1 MTARPSSRAQLDA
14 LVARIEQALRD
25 GDRARQSQLVLD
37 SADLLTKRWS
47 RLPLAEKPAFDAL
60 LHGLCGQIDTNARKT
75 FAEGLADLRL
85 GPPRTTRALAGDAA
99 AAVAAPLL
107 ARCTSLPP
115 DFLAD
120 IAERGGEAHRL
131 ALAVRP
137 DLAPAVTDALVR
149 RGGAR
154 VAARLLDNPDAR
166 FSPEGLGG
174 LLSQARESEAVTLRL
189 ALRPDLPPEHRPA
202 LLDLTRAR
210 ALTELRFD
218 LHRNDDPDPERLIET
233 VAETLTA
240 PVPEP
245 RLARFASSDAFVRQ
259 RFAAAPPGAI
269 QLERW
274 AGLRRT
280 EDILAGLASAAG
292 LKLPPVIAAFDAA
305 DPSALAAIL
314 GGLEHPWSLLKA
326 LLILRHGEDVAAATT
341 GLAYERHR
349 RLGPLSARRVIRFG
363 ALRGGCLAFPDAD
376 GG

>member
-1 MTARPSSRAQLDA
+1 M
-14 LVARIEQALRD
+14 
-25 GDRARQSQLVLD
+25 RQSQLVLE
-37 SADLLTKRWS
+37 SADLLIRRWS
-47 RLPLAEKPAFDAL
+47 RLPVPEKPAFDAL
-60 LHGLCGQIDTNARKT
+60 LQGLCGQIDTDARKT
-75 FAEGLADLRL
+75 FAEGLAALRL
-85 GPPRTTRALAGDAA
+85 GPPHTTRTLAADDA

-115 DFLAD
+115 EVLAEV
-120 IAERGGEAHRL
+120 AERGGEAHRL
-131 ALAVRP
+131 ALAARA
-137 DLAPAVTDALVR
+137 DLAPPVTDALVR
-149 RGGAR
+149 CGGAR
-154 VAARLLDNPDAR
+154 VAARLLDNPSAR

-218 LHRNDDPDPERLIET
+218 LHRDDDPDPERLIET

-245 RLARFASSDAFVRQ
+245 RLARFSSSDAFVRQ
-259 RFAAAPPGAI
+259 RFATAPPGPI

-280 EDILAGLASAAG
+280 EDILAGLARAAG

-349 RLGPLSARRVIRFG
+349 RLGPLSARRVVRFG
-363 ALRGGCLAFPDAD
+363 ALRGGCLGFPDAD
-376 GG
+376 VG

>member
-1 MTARPSSRAQLDA
+1 MPARPHSRAQLDA
-14 LVARIEQALRD
+14 LVAGIEQALRD
-25 GDRARQSQLVLD
+25 GERIRQSQLVLD
-37 SADLLTKRWS
+37 SADLLTRRWS
-47 RLPLAEKPAFDAL
+47 RLPVADKPAFDAL
-60 LHGLCGQIDTNARKT
+60 LHGLCAQIDTAARKT

-85 GPPRTTRALAGDAA
+85 GPPRTTRALASDAA

-115 DFLAD
+115 EFLAD
-120 IAERGGEAHRL
+120 VAERGSEAHRL
-131 ALAVRP
+131 ALATRSE
-137 DLAPAVTDALVR
+137 LAPAVTDALVR

-154 VAARLLDNPDAR
+154 VAVRLLDNPGAR
-166 FSPEGLGG
+166 FSPEGLGR
-174 LLSQARESEAVTLRL
+174 LLACARESEAVTLRL
-189 ALRPDLPPEHRPA
+189 ALRPDLSPEHRPV

-210 ALTELRFD
+210 ALGELRFD
-218 LHRNDDPDPERLIET
+218 LHRDDDPDPERLIET

-259 RFAAAPPGAI
+259 RFTAIPPGPV

-280 EDILAGLASAAG
+280 EDVLAGLARAAG
-292 LKLPPVIAAFDAA
+292 LPLSPTVAAFDAA

-314 GGLEHPWSLLKA
+314 GGLEHPWTLLKA

-349 RLGPLSARRVIRFG
+349 RLGPLCARRLVRFG
-363 ALRGGCLAFPDAD
+363 ALRGGYLAFPAAD
-376 GG
+376 VA